1 MGQISLCYL
10 NTREVAT
17 LDQLL
22 VLEVV
27 NGHHYSTLMGTS
39 SKAIFIMSLKIESS
53 HNKIVYTVTILTF
66 LLNTFVH
73 SNRQYCLY
81 ITQFIYI
88 AIYSKNSL
96 MAIALVAGGG
106 GGFFVSSVPNDMCL
120 KIIVKILATVAEI
133 QYGIAICQIFTL
145 VF

>member
-1 MGQISLCYL
+1 VIFACDADAMGQISLCYL

-27 NGHHYSTLMGTS
+27 NSHDYSTLMGTS

-53 HNKIVYTVTILTF
+53 DNKIVYTVTILTF

-106 GGFFVSSVPNDMCL
+106 GGGGGGGRIFCEFSS
-120 KIIVKILATVAEI
+120 
-133 QYGIAICQIFTL
+133 Q
-145 VF
+145 

>member
-27 NGHHYSTLMGTS
+27 NSHDYSTLMATS

-53 HNKIVYTVTILTF
+53 DNKIVYTVTILTF

-106 GGFFVSSVPNDMCL
+106 GAFL
-120 KIIVKILATVAEI
+120 
-133 QYGIAICQIFTL
+133 
-145 VF
+145 